1 MDNYHYLRE
10 ACWVEVQTS
19 WPVRSIQR
27 YGPTQH
33 AAMDACPGLTIS
45 ELIEELLVIHDLL
58 ENS

>member
-1 MDNYHYLRE
+1 MDNYRYLRE

-19 WPVRSIQR
+19 WPLRSIQR

-45 ELIEELLVIHDLL
+45 ELIEELFED
-58 ENS
+58 E